1 MRFKATGLQGL
12 YLILL
17 EPSEDERGSF
27 TRTFCRQ
34 EFKGQNL
41 NIDFVQNSI
50 SVNKKRGT
58 LRGMHY
64 QAAPAE
70 EIKLIQCMRGSVF
83 DVVIDLRPDSPTFCE
98 WASFELSDI
107 NNQMLYVPKGFAHG
121 FQTLEDQTILHY
133 MISASYNPEL
143 ARGVRYDDPAFK
155 ISWPDLDLIIA
166 EKDRLWPDFRR

>member
-1 MRFKATGLQGL
+1 VRFKATGLQGL
-12 YLILL
+12 YLVLL
-17 EPSEDERGSF
+17 EPSADERGSF
-27 TRTFCRQ
+27 ARTFCRQ

-98 WASFELSDI
+98 WASFELSDV
-107 NNQMLYVPKGFAHG
+107 NNQMLYVPEGFAHG
-121 FQTLEDQTILHY
+121 FLTLEDRTILHY
-133 MISASYNPEL
+133 MISAFYNPEL

-155 ISWPDLDLIIA
+155 IRWPDLDLIIA
-166 EKDRLWPDFRR
+166 EKDRSWPDFRR